1 MKATS
6 QNSDILLKVSGV
18 EKHYQMG
25 NKTLNVLSDV
35 NFSLKRGEIA
45 SILGIS
51 GAGKSTL
58 LNIIG
63 TLDKPNSGSVLLD
76 GEDLTKYSESALASI
91 RNKKIGFIFQFHYLL
106 PEFTALENVAMPGLI
121 QRLPRDL
128 VFKRSRELLERVGM
142 EGRLDHKPNELSGGE
157 LQRVSVARA
166 LINDPVLV
174 LADEPTGNLDR
185 ANGEL
190 IYSIMLELS
199 KKAKK
204 TFLVVTHNETIADK
218 TDRIFTLTDGK
229 IV

>member
-121 QRLPRDL
+121 QRLPRDQ
-128 VFKRSRELLERVGM
+128 VFERSRELLERVGM

-185 ANGEL
+185 ANGET

-199 KKAKK
+199 KTANK

-229 IV
+229 IA

>member
-18 EKHYQMG
+18 KKHYQMG

-190 IYSIMLELS
+190 IYSIILELS

-218 TDRIFTLTDGK
+218 TDRIFTLADGK

>member
-25 NKTLNVLSDV
+25 NKTLNVLRDV

-63 TLDKPNSGSVLLD
+63 TLDKPNSGTVVLD

-121 QRLPRDL
+121 QRLPRDQ
-128 VFKRSRELLERVGM
+128 VFERSRKLLERVGM

-185 ANGEL
+185 ANGET

-229 IV
+229 IA

>member
-25 NKTLNVLSDV
+25 NKTLNVLRDV

-45 SILGIS
+45 SILGIY

-63 TLDKPNSGSVLLD
+63 TLDKPNSGTVVLD

-121 QRLPRDL
+121 QRLPRDQ
-128 VFKRSRELLERVGM
+128 VFERSRECLERVGM
-142 EGRLDHKPNELSGGE
+142 GGRLDHKPNELSGGE

>member
-142 EGRLDHKPNELSGGE
+142 EERLDHKPNELSGGE

-185 ANGEL
+185 ANGET

-199 KKAKK
+199 KTANK

-229 IV
+229 IA